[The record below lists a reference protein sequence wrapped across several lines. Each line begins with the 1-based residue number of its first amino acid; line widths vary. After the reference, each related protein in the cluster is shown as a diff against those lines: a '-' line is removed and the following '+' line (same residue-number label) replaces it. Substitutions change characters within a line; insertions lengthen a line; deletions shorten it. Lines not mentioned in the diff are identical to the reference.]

1 MDELVGI
8 GFLGD
13 DLVTFSLQF
22 LTFNPINMRSF
33 ASVVIDL
40 TVSNSGLVIGKK
52 ISVDSIYKNSLSIPV
67 EVILI
72 ILSILLLIMMFY
84 YYGHILMQMK
94 FKYLAYNRWQ
104 KMFLQGM
111 MTESQIWIRQRH
123 KPEFISKAQN
133 LIDVSQFINSVF
145 LMLNSAQ
152 ISLLLYSFFITN
164 DLTQGTKIFQKT
176 ISEFLNVAAVSI
188 EPVKSYDEILL
199 YIDKITKINRITI
212 TITSFAFPLLC
223 LNILLV

>member
-52 ISVDSIYKNSLSIPV
+52 ISVDSIFKNSLSTPV

-84 YYGHILMQMK
+84 YYGHILM
-94 FKYLAYNRWQ
+94 
-104 KMFLQGM
+104 
-111 MTESQIWIRQRH
+111 
-123 KPEFISKAQN
+123 
-133 LIDVSQFINSVF
+133 
-145 LMLNSAQ
+145 
-152 ISLLLYSFFITN
+152 
-164 DLTQGTKIFQKT
+164 
-176 ISEFLNVAAVSI
+176 
-188 EPVKSYDEILL
+188 
-199 YIDKITKINRITI
+199 
-212 TITSFAFPLLC
+212 
-223 LNILLV
+223 